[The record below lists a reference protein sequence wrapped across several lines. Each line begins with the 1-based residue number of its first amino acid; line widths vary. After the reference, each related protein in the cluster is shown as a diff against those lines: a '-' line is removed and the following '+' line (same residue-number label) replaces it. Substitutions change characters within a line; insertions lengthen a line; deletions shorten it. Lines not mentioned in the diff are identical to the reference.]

1 MELTKSIELGSL
13 LLHLLESAQK
23 SRFSEKRHL
32 SWDLATLRSQIVRSL
47 SLQKDNVSGRRRRGE
62 LPACKQGDGEISIT
76 LNEFLSCSGEI
87 ASLPLGDG
95 PPPLGMGGPAPLPHP
110 SDGSTHAMVR
120 TALPPS
126 MAVASKQFADKAQRN
141 LLSVVSLITA

>member
-47 SLQKDNVSGRRRRGE
+47 SLQKDNRLWKEEEGRA
-62 LPACKQGDGEISIT
+62 ACLQ
-76 LNEFLSCSGEI
+76 
-87 ASLPLGDG
+87 A
-95 PPPLGMGGPAPLPHP
+95 GGW
-110 SDGSTHAMVR
+110 G
-120 TALPPS
+120 
-126 MAVASKQFADKAQRN
+126 N
-141 LLSVVSLITA
+141 